1 MQEGRSR
8 CGARHCREE
17 PGREGELR
25 GLGGSGDEDARTHHG
40 QCRSVQPPDR
50 IEAERAGGGEQRG
63 GSEVEPQVA
72 GARGKERGPRV
83 ADAPV
88 MIATMTVESIA
99 MMPTMWWAQMSFL
112 PGMQMPT
119 DDDVTMWA
127 TRPHAVTL
135 VRADR
140 EADAM
145 LAASRITHFPVNS
158 PTLYVAA
165 NRPPPE
171 TEAEL
176 RRLGPDGDDYDN
188 GVQVY
193 PVGPI
198 SRNVEEEAR
207 RKIGYET
214 RAFRTA
220 DPIQLSEELDDWA
233 AAVHA
238 DHPDAVA
245 IVQYERLDTG
255 LPSVAWNAH
264 MGDGL
269 LFVLGD
275 SVPAPTRRALSNRFA
290 GEAFLYL
297 FGDTTVISN
306 RVARE
311 LSSYGQVQR
320 VAGRDAAEISVAFAK
335 YRDFGLDQGYWI
347 TYRARDFGWGI
358 TEAGHNFTFVN
369 PSDWHQAVAGA
380 LLSHMGKHGPMLLL
394 PDGRIPEAMRRYLE
408 SVHPALGSPSDQLT
422 NHGWVLGGTDRISHV
437 TQGDID
443 ALLDASLGSPV
454 RTSAPPGT
462 APRQRK

>member
-1 MQEGRSR
+1 MQSPRRRRPPVSGISLGLFLAAIAALTLGLIDFPRLHSAPALR
-8 CGARHCREE
+8 PPASQAAADRWPAATPNTVRLSGPNVYAAATAITQATYGATQH
-17 PGREGELR
+17 
-25 GLGGSGDEDARTHHG
+25 ED
-40 QCRSVQPPDR
+40 
-50 IEAERAGGGEQRG
+50 
-63 GSEVEPQVA
+63 
-72 GARGKERGPRV
+72 
-83 ADAPV
+83 
-88 MIATMTVESIA
+88 
-99 MMPTMWWAQMSFL
+99 
-112 PGMQMPT
+112 
-119 DDDVTMWA
+119 
-127 TRPHAVTL
+127 RPHAVTL

-158 PTLYVAA
+158 PTLYVDAD
-165 NRPPPE
+165 RLPDE

-176 RRLGPDGDDYDN
+176 RRLGPDGNTYDS

-193 PVGPI
+193 LVGPI
-198 SRNVEEEAR
+198 SRKVEEEVR
-207 RKIGYET
+207 RKLGYKT

-220 DPIQLSEELDDWA
+220 DPIPLSEELDDWA

-238 DHPDAVA
+238 DHPDEVA
-245 IVQYERLDTG
+245 IVQYERLDSG

-269 LFVLGD
+269 LFVVGD
-275 SVPAPTRRALSNRFA
+275 SVPEPTRRALSHRFA

-297 FGDTTVISN
+297 FGDSSIISN

-311 LSSYGQVQR
+311 LSRYGQVQR
-320 VAGRDAAEISVAFAK
+320 IPGRDPAEISILFAQ

-369 PSDWHQAVAGA
+369 LDDWQQAVAGA

-408 SVHPALGSPSDQLT
+408 SVRPALGSPSDQLT
-422 NHGWVLGGTDRISHV
+422 NHGWILGGTDRISYV

-443 ALLDASLGSPV
+443 ALLDASLDSSF
-454 RTSAPPGT
+454 TT
-462 APRQRK
+462 ATTTAAGAAR